1 MSKENEKLNMMLD
14 VMCGG
19 FRSLQSQVIDLMGK
33 TSSETGSNAS
43 KKRKDEGHD
52 NRNVINSN
60 ISYTNNMECSSSED
74 SGKKQCS
81 LSKKISSVQIRTNP
95 SDTALVSAQIQP
107 C

>member
-1 MSKENEKLNMMLD
+1 MSKENEKLNMMLE
-14 VMCGG
+14 VMCGS
-19 FRSLQSQVIDLMGK
+19 FRSLQSQVMDLMGK

-60 ISYTNNMECSSSED
+60 ISYNNHMECSSSEE
-74 SGKKQCS
+74 SCKKQCS
-81 LSKKISSVQIRTNP
+81 LSKKVSSIQIRTSP
-95 SDTALVSAQIQP
+95 SDTALVSTQIQP